1 MMSWG
6 WVPGPMRGEQGFWGL
21 GEAWKEV
28 KGCSAK
34 AFFLFLEPPSWFHL
48 WASVLAVP
56 STWTTH
62 PEPCLASFFS
72 RLRPQLRCRL
82 PRAAFSLPRPCIL
95 APPCLSLSA
104 AMPPPLSRLFKG
116 CVDCPPPRLG
126 GLWGRDPVS
135 SFVVYPQPLGSTWH
149 TRGALLRTGGVK

>member
-82 PRAAFSLPRPCIL
+82 PPSSLFP
-95 APPCLSLSA
+95 APPLHSRPTLSV
-104 AMPPPLSRLFKG
+104 PLSSHA
-116 CVDCPPPRLG
+116 PTSE
-126 GLWGRDPVS
+126 S
-135 SFVVYPQPLGSTWH
+135 SF
-149 TRGALLRTGGVK
+149 

>member
-1 MMSWG
+1 MSWG

-21 GEAWKEV
+21 GEAWREV

-56 STWTTH
+56 PTWTAH

-72 RLRPQLRCRL
+72 RLRPQLRCHL
-82 PRAAFSLPRPCIL
+82 LQEASSLPRPCIL
-95 APPCLSLSA
+95 TPPCLSLSA
-104 AMPPPLSRLFKG
+104 AMPPPLRLFLID
-116 CVDCPPPRLG
+116 VLIAHLPD
-126 GLWGRDPVS
+126 
-135 SFVVYPQPLGSTWH
+135 
-149 TRGALLRTGGVK
+149 